1 MDTEINE
8 NISLLDEVK
17 LQARV
22 LFPIVRTLREELG
35 EQRANRI
42 VLDALRGWSRSVIQN
57 LGAKVKGSPERKVG
71 INYSSLHAKNRQRY
85 RH

>member
-1 MDTEINE
+1 MDIEINE

-35 EQRANRI
+35 EETANCI
-42 VLDALRGWSRSVIQN
+42 VMDSLRDSKPWG
-57 LGAKVKGSPERKVG
+57 
-71 INYSSLHAKNRQRY
+71 
-85 RH
+85 